1 MKKFNDMSA
10 TKYIQ
15 QVKTPMLFLLGEADR
30 RVPCSDS
37 LRYIASLK
45 TRKDPP
51 EIRVVSFPNNLHM
64 LDSPQAEFESA
75 MNILWW
81 LKKHQMIK

>member
-1 MKKFNDMSA
+1 MKKFNEMSA
-10 TKYIQ
+10 TKYIH
-15 QVKTPMLFLLGEADR
+15 QVKTPMLFLLGEADC

-37 LRYIASLK
+37 LRYIATLK
-45 TRKDPP
+45 TRKDHP
-51 EIRVVSFPNNLHM
+51 EIRVVSFPNDRHSLN
-64 LDSPQAEFESA
+64 SPQAEFESA